1 MSLMP
6 GTYGT
11 EQLADR
17 LAGGET
23 HPSKRS
29 DGRPVHNGR
38 LLRLIER
45 RPGVAYRPYRPYR
58 PYRLYPD
65 RTALCAA
72 GRCLRTH

>member
-6 GTYGT
+6 GTDGT
-11 EQLADR
+11 EQLAGR

-58 PYRLYPD
+58 PYPD
-65 RTALCAA
+65 RIALCAA
-72 GRCLRTH
+72 GRCLRTR